1 MMNRIVFFFVC
12 IICSTVVVA
21 QKTYFLYL
29 QSDSKQIF
37 FVKHQDEILNSTSS
51 GYLIIPE
58 LRDSSYLIN
67 IGIQGKELNN
77 PFFININKK
86 DQGYL
91 IMNEKDKGL
100 NLFDLQSLALVK
112 PFIPENSKDRTE
124 VKTEKM
130 DSNPFN
136 NMLSKAIDDSSIK
149 EKLIFVKKEEK
160 KPEPA
165 VLDSITTM
173 SQSVAEITKEKK
185 TEIEKKEIVIEE
197 INKRDSV
204 VVTLK
209 EEFDIKKSEKLV
221 IKEKVEEKL
230 EVVPVIEKEIEE
242 NKIKQEKSTVRYNS
256 ESSTTEG
263 VGLVFT
269 DSFKNGNTDT
279 IRILIP
285 NEQITKAIVVESAKK
300 EMKFLDIDTNPKKEN
315 TVIQPEKVEVI
326 EKKEDKLPIKETIIN
341 QVKEIEKKELVS
353 VNAKNNCINFAT
365 ETDFFDV
372 RKIMANEKD
381 DDGMIDQ
388 AKKYF
393 KAKCFTTAQ
402 IKNLG
407 SLFLYDLGRYQFY
420 NASNGFVSD
429 KDNFSSLESEFKDE
443 YFMNRFRSMLK
454 NK

>member
-1 MMNRIVFFFVC
+1 MMNRIVFFFVF
-12 IICSTVVVA
+12 IFCSTVVVA

-29 QSDSKQIF
+29 QSESKQSF
-37 FVKHQDEILNSTSS
+37 FVKHQDEVLNSTSS

-77 PFFININKK
+77 PFLININKK

-91 IMNEKDKGL
+91 IMNDKDKEL
-100 NLFDLQSLALVK
+100 NLFNLQSLALVK
-112 PFIPENSKDRTE
+112 PFIPEISKDRTE

-130 DSNPFN
+130 DFNPFN

-160 KPEPA
+160 KLEP
-165 VLDSITTM
+165 VVQDSITTRSM
-173 SQSVAEITKEKK
+173 ADPEVAIEKK
-185 TEIEKKEIVIEE
+185 SDIEKKEIVVEE

-204 VVTLK
+204 VVALK
-209 EEFDIKKSEKLV
+209 EEQDIKKNEKLA
-221 IKEKVEEKL
+221 INEKVEERI
-230 EVVPVIEKEIEE
+230 EVIPVVEKELVE
-242 NKIKQEKSTVRYNS
+242 NKIKQDKSTVKYNS

-285 NEQITKAIVVESAKK
+285 NEQKTKSTIVEPAKK
-300 EMKFLDIDTNPKKEN
+300 EIKFLDIVANATKEN
-315 TVIQPEKVEVI
+315 TVIQSEKVEVI
-326 EKKEDKLPIKETIIN
+326 EKKEAIIKQADE
-341 QVKEIEKKELVS
+341 VDKKELIS
-353 VNAKNNCINFAT
+353 VNAKNNCIAFAT
-365 ETDFFDV
+365 ETDFFDL

-393 KAKCFTTAQ
+393 QAKCFTTAQ

-420 NASNGFVSD
+420 SASNGFIAD
-429 KDNFSSLESEFKDE
+429 KENFSSLELEFKDE
-443 YFMNRFRSMLK
+443 YFINRFRNMLK
-454 NK
+454 SK